1 MNVGYPLDPEFE
13 IYITKFKDVYMGL
26 GISITLKVHILT
38 DTFQNFVEVI
48 IILQAYIQSRHQR
61 VAIMIFLRNGW
72 EKQGYKRSLGHT
84 DYAKNLKAAVIA
96 YSSKT
101 FCK

>member
-1 MNVGYPLDPEFE
+1 MAIQRISLFTVPVSGSSLDPEFE

-48 IILQAYIQSRHQR
+48 IIL
-61 VAIMIFLRNGW
+61 
-72 EKQGYKRSLGHT
+72 
-84 DYAKNLKAAVIA
+84 
-96 YSSKT
+96 
-101 FCK
+101 